1 MLGHLGAKL
10 DKLHFNKIL
19 TYAKMEVDK
28 DDRREANGGKMAKIW
43 KRASYMCSHTVQ

>member
-19 TYAKMEVDK
+19 TYGKMEVDK
-28 DDRREANGGKMAKIW
+28 DDRREAENDGEKEGE
-43 KRASYMCSHTVQ
+43 